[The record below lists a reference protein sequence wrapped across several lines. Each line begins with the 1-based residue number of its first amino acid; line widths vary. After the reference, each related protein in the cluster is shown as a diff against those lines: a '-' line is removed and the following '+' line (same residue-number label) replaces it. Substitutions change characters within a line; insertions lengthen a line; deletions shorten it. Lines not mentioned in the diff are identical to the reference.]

1 MSRRKSFD
9 PQRIPPEFWT
19 RADVASALC
28 ERDMTALFRA
38 FFAAFNTCTQ
48 VQLALL
54 TGHDRA
60 DISNWVRGTRQARV
74 GDIDVL
80 ERIAAGM
87 AMPDA
92 ARVRL
97 GLAPATQ
104 PISAF
109 AGSPG
114 SSSATGA
121 SFDLEPPR
129 GTVEVAICGSRAAGA
144 NLDLIDQLKPLLAR
158 LIMLQRWTVS
168 HGPVGIGIEVMT
180 HLADHYRPAGTLVV
194 IGRVGHERVVETC
207 DYLIGLGGGTGTMV
221 ELDLAAT
228 AGKKMLLLPASG
240 GAVAEY
246 ASAASDPDPYAWLSA
261 NHRAALRSSDPELLI
276 ETIKNAIRTDY
287 TDSENSHDDT

>member
-9 PQRIPPEFWT
+9 PQCIPPEFWT

-38 FFAAFNTCTQ
+38 FFAVFTECTQ

-80 ERIAAGM
+80 ERIAEGM

-97 GLAPATQ
+97 GLAPASQ
-104 PISAF
+104 PLSAF

-114 SSSATGA
+114 STATTG
-121 SFDLEPPR
+121 SPFDAEPTR
-129 GTVEVAICGSRAAGA
+129 TGVEVAICGSRAPGA
-144 NLDLIDQLKPLLAR
+144 NLDLIDRLKPLLAR
-158 LIMLQRWTVS
+158 LIMLQRWSVS

-194 IGRVGHERVVETC
+194 IGRIGHERVVETC
-207 DYLIGLGGGTGTMV
+207 DYLIGLGGGAGTMV
-221 ELDLAAT
+221 ELDLAAI

-246 ASAASDPDPYAWLSA
+246 ATAATDPDPYAWLSA
-261 NHRAALRSSDPELLI
+261 NHRAALRSSEPQVLI
-276 ETIKNAIRTDY
+276 ETIKNAIRTDC
-287 TDSENSHDDT
+287 TDSENTRDEP